1 MVLIVWS
8 GPSPTAG
15 DMGGTPRAAHLRLIH
30 DETWLAVIDPGLVF
44 VFGGLFWGFFL
55 PVLGRDISNIHTTYE
70 NNVVV
75 NNTGDGIAHEISMDA
90 LVTGNIGCF
99 NGYAMQARS
108 MVVQAKLN
116 V

>member
-1 MVLIVWS
+1 MTKPGWPAL
-8 GPSPTAG
+8 T
-15 DMGGTPRAAHLRLIH
+15 RALCC
-30 DETWLAVIDPGLVF
+30 F
-44 VFGGLFWGFFL
+44 FGGFFFFFA
-55 PVLGRDISNIHTTYE
+55 PVLGRDISNIHTIYE

-99 NGYAMQARS
+99 NGYATQTRS

-116 V
+116 AWGFS